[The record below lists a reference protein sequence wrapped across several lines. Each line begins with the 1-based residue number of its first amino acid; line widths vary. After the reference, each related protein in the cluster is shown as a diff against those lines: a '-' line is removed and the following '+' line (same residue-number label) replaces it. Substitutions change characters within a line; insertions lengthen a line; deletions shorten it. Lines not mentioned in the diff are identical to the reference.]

1 MRNLAAMVAARPKV
15 VLVVAIGLAVLFGL
29 FGADLQSRVS
39 AAGFTDPGSDSA
51 LVDGIVRDKL
61 GPQNPD
67 VIAIYTVPEGQSLTE
82 LGPRVQQ
89 AVARID
95 PSLLAQRVDTY
106 WNNQP
111 PRQGYLR
118 SADGRQALAVVFAA
132 GDENQRVAVFPKI
145 ADALR
150 VPGVEVRFS
159 GYSALA
165 DEITEQSRHDLVLA
179 ESISLPITLAILVLV
194 FGGVLAAGLP
204 VLVGV
209 LAVLGSLGAVGL
221 IARCTEVSI
230 FAVNIASLLGLGLAI
245 DYGLFVISR
254 YREELA
260 AGRTVPDAVAR
271 SMATAGRTVGFSA
284 LLLVCAFAGT
294 FVFPQAVLRSL
305 GYGAIAA
312 VVLAAVLS
320 LTVLPAALL
329 LLGPR
334 IGKWTWRADAFERG
348 ERRAARFWGRVVDAV
363 LKRPGVVALAVTAVL
378 LGLAT
383 QLGGVRLGDI
393 DHTAL
398 PAGNAVRATVDELA
412 ARFPAA
418 SSGVTVLVHGDG
430 GGVDTVTHDIGAVP
444 GVHQVVQLRRDG
456 VTTIL
461 HAALDVP
468 DRSEP
473 ATEIVTRIRQL
484 ELPSGTTLRVG
495 GESAATVDSVHAIV
509 SRMPL
514 MIAVMVAATLILL
527 LLAFRSVVLPI
538 KAVLMAFLSLA
549 ATFGILTW
557 IFFHGHLAGALG
569 VSVGPL
575 SAGMLVLI
583 IAVVFGLSTDYEVFL
598 LSRMV
603 EAHHEGA
610 DTVTAVHTGI
620 VKTARVI
627 TAAATLLVVI
637 TGAFTLSP
645 LTPMRFLGLG
655 MIIALIIDATLVR
668 MLLVPALV
676 KLMGPANWWPGGS
689 RRARTPNAEAMVGVG
704 AGGLRL

>member
-1 MRNLAAMVAARPKV
+1 MRAWASLVAARPRV
-15 VLVVAIGLAVLFGL
+15 VLLAAIGIAVLAGL

-51 LVDGIVRDKL
+51 LVDSVVRERL

-67 VIAIYTVPEGQSLTE
+67 VIAIYTVPQGQTLTE

-89 AVARID
+89 AVARVD
-95 PSLLAQRVDTY
+95 PALLAQRVDTY
-106 WNNQP
+106 WNNVP
-111 PRQGYLR
+111 PRQGFLR
-118 SADGRQALAVVFAA
+118 SPDGRHALAVVFAA
-132 GDENQRVAVFPKI
+132 GDDNQRVASFPKI
-145 ADALR
+145 AEALR
-150 VPGVEVRFS
+150 IPGVETRFS

-165 DEITEQSRHDLVLA
+165 DEISRQSRHDLVLA
-179 ESISLPITLAILVLV
+179 ESVSLPVTLAILVLV
-194 FGGVLAAGLP
+194 FGGVIAAALP

-221 IARCTEVSI
+221 IARYTEVSI
-230 FAVNIASLLGLGLAI
+230 FAVNVASLLGLGLAI
-245 DYGLFVISR
+245 DYGLFVVSR

-260 AGRTVPDAVAR
+260 AGHATPAAVGRAL
-271 SMATAGRTVGFSA
+271 ATAGRTVGFSA

-312 VVLAAVLS
+312 VVLAAILS

-363 LKRPGVVALAVTAVL
+363 LKRPGVVALAVTALL

-383 QLGGVRLGDI
+383 QLAGARLGDI

-398 PAGNAVRATVDELA
+398 PAGNPVRATVDELA
-412 ARFPAA
+412 SRFPAA
-418 SSGVTVLVHGDG
+418 SSGITVLIDG
-430 GGVDTVTHDIGAVP
+430 GGVDPVSREIGAVP
-444 GVHQVVQLRRDG
+444 GVHQVVRLRGDG
-456 VTTIL
+456 DSAIL

-468 DRSEP
+468 DRSES
-473 ATEIVTRIRQL
+473 ASEIVTRIRQL
-484 ELPSGTTLRVG
+484 DLPSGTTLRVG

-514 MIAVMVAATLILL
+514 MIAVMVVATLLLL
-527 LLAFRSVVLPI
+527 LLAFRSLVLPI

-557 IFFHGHLAGALG
+557 VFFYGHLAGALH

-603 EAHHEGA
+603 EARHEGA
-610 DTVTAVHTGI
+610 DTAGAVRIGI

-627 TAAATLLVVI
+627 TAAATLLVFI

-676 KLMGPANWWPGGS
+676 KLMGPLNWWPGGVRTS
-689 RRARTPNAEAMVGVG
+689 RSS
-704 AGGLRL
+704 RLSETSMSRV